1 MTQQANP
8 TGRLTL
14 PVECGIDKQ
23 IKELLERLGADAV
36 RNSDGTQLP
45 QMVKDLATKVYANFY
60 PARGDQAWADAHPDQ
75 RVRSFLMSKPHTAF
89 STDPLVIDVLE
100 GYFDQ
105 QLAAELDCD
114 LDRYWQV
121 IDRTTGTVLD
131 PDRYTIESA
140 PSSEVAVEHAGDEAR
155 TARVTIAAPQPY
167 HRYTVNFLAR
177 QIWDSTQMY
186 NYLTNG
192 WENDPTRVKE
202 KPYDV
207 AYPDTWDHLRAG
219 LASWLDEHPEVD
231 VVRFTTF
238 FYHFTLFFNEQG
250 KEKYVDWFG
259 YSASV
264 SIPALEEFARTYGY
278 ELTPEDFID
287 EGYYNSPFRLPSKA
301 FSDWLEFQSAHVA
314 DKARELVDQVHARGK
329 EAIMF
334 LGDNWIGTEP
344 YGRHF
349 AKIGLDGVVG
359 SVGSAATCRMIADI
373 PAVKYTEGRFLP
385 YFFPDIFR
393 EGGDPTREANECWRT
408 ARRAIVRNP
417 LDRIGY
423 GGYLS
428 LALKFDD
435 FMARI
440 EQIIDEF
447 RQIHTESAGE
457 KPAVHPGRIA
467 IVNAWGSL
475 RTWQTHMVAHA
486 LWYRRIYSYLGV
498 IEALAGLPFDVEF
511 LSFDQIRHGIDPKI
525 KVLIN
530 AGSAGTAFCGGKEW
544 ADLQLQESVRR
555 FVAQGGGLIGI
566 GDPTFFPQH
575 GLSFALADVFGV
587 DRELDFSLSHDRYP
601 HVVPHFITAEA
612 KKSVTRDETGV
623 ENGLST
629 PASVGPDAANDLVN
643 QPQLN
648 VVLDLGEDPGFNFTV
663 DDATE
668 VLALDRES
676 VQAAAH
682 RYKAG
687 RAVYL
692 AGCQYSPEN
701 TRLLY
706 RAALWAAGYEDRYTQ
721 VGWSDSPDVE
731 VAYYPGQGKYLV
743 YNQADTQVSTLVT
756 FADGHQHHLELPA
769 FGSQWIKEN
778 HV

>member
-1 MTQQANP
+1 MSQQP
-8 TGRLTL
+8 KETRRLTL
-14 PVECGIDKQ
+14 PVECGIDQ
-23 IKELLERLGADAV
+23 EIKELLERLGADAV
-36 RNSDGTQLP
+36 RNSDGTELP
-45 QMVKDLATKVYANFY
+45 EMVKQLAVKVYANYY
-60 PARGDQAWADAHPDQ
+60 PARGDQSWADAHPDQ
-75 RVRSFLMSKPHTAF
+75 RIHSFLMSKPKTAF
-89 STDPLVIDVLE
+89 ATDPLVIKVLD

-105 QLAAELDCD
+105 QLAVELDCD

-121 IDRTTGTVLD
+121 IDRTTGEVLNTDEYRID
-131 PDRYTIESA
+131 PA
-140 PSSEVAVEHAGDEAR
+140 PVSQAAVAHAGKEAQG
-155 TARVTIAAPQPY
+155 AVVTITRPRAY

-207 AYPDTWDHLRAG
+207 AYLQTWKHLRAG
-219 LASWLDEHPEVD
+219 LADWLAEHREVD

-238 FYHFTLFFNEQG
+238 FYHFTLFFNQQG

-264 SIPALEEFARTYGY
+264 SIPALQQFAQQYGY
-278 ELTPEDFID
+278 ELTPEDFVD
-287 EGYYNSPFRLPSKA
+287 QGYYNSPFRLPSKP
-301 FSDWLEFQSAHVA
+301 FRDWVEFQSANVA
-314 DKARELVDQVHARGK
+314 DKARQLVEQVHTQGK

-344 YGRHF
+344 YGKF
-349 AKIGLDGVVG
+349 FPQIGLDAVVG

-373 PAVKYTEGRFLP
+373 PGVKYSEGRFLP
-385 YFFPDIFR
+385 YFFPDVFR
-393 EGGDPTREANECWRT
+393 EGGDPTREANECWRS

-435 FMARI
+435 FMERI
-440 EQIIDEF
+440 EQIIGEF

-457 KPAVHPGRIA
+457 RPAVHPGKIA

-498 IEALAGLPFDVEF
+498 IEALAGLPFEVEF
-511 LSFDQIRHGIDPKI
+511 LSFQQIKSGIDPDV

-530 AGSAGTAFCGGKEW
+530 AGSAGTSFSGGEVWKD
-544 ADLQLQESVRR
+544 AQLQAEIRK
-555 FVAQGGGLIGI
+555 FVARGGGLIGI
-566 GDPTFFPQH
+566 GDPSFCPQN
-575 GLSFALADVFGV
+575 GQSFALADVFGV
-587 DRELDFSLSHDRYP
+587 DRELDFSLSYDRYP
-601 HVVPHFITAEA
+601 QVVPHFITAEA
-612 KKSVTRDETGV
+612 KKTVLSEESSA

-629 PASVGPDAANDLVN
+629 PASVGPDAAHDLVS

-648 VVLDLGEDPGFNFTV
+648 VVLDLGEDPGFNFAL
-663 DDATE
+663 DDDTQI
-668 VLALDRES
+668 LALDNES

-682 RYKAG
+682 QYGKG

-692 AGCQYSPEN
+692 SGCQYSPKN

-706 RAALWAAGYEDRYTQ
+706 RALLWAAGLEDRYWHL
-721 VGWSDSPDVE
+721 GWSNSPQVE
-731 VAYYPGQGKYLV
+731 VAYYPGQQKYLI
-743 YNQADTQVSTLVT
+743 YSQADTPLDAVITLANGKSIEVN
-756 FADGHQHHLELPA
+756 LPEL
-769 FGSQWIKEN
+769 GSQWIKE
-778 HV
+778 